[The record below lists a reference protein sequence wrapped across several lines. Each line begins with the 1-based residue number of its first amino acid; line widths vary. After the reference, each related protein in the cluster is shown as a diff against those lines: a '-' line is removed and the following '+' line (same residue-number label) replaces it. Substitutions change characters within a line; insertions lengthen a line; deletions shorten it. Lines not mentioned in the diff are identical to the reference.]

1 MNVLKIRAL
10 TKSYKYGIGPVLAGI
25 DFDLKRHE
33 VCAIVGASG
42 SGKST
47 FLKLIAGLES
57 PDSGTIELGGAIVSD
72 ERLFLPPEKRK
83 VGFVFQDF
91 ALFPHLTVEQN
102 VGFGIAKAQHKQDRV
117 AELLNLVGLAKHA
130 SKYPGE
136 LSGGEQQRVALA
148 RTLAP
153 KPTLLLMDEPFS
165 NLDGGIKKEIRG
177 FVFDIIR
184 RTGLSCVFVTHD
196 LDDAM
201 VYADTIAILHRAR
214 FEQQGSPRALYTQPH
229 SAYVASLFGDINFLE
244 VEFVRQLGIT
254 PRKTNHYT
262 LRTTDIRCSAER
274 ERDAIPAKILSRTFL
289 GSHFELEMQIE
300 GLQDLKALVSVES
313 TPKDNLIY
321 ITINKDRIISFEK
334 DSVS

>member
-1 MNVLKIRAL
+1 MDVLTIRAL

-25 DFDLKRHE
+25 DFDLKRQE

-57 PDSGTIELGGAIVSD
+57 PDSGTIKLGGTIVSD

-102 VGFGIAKAQHKQDRV
+102 VGFGIAKAQDKQDRV
-117 AELLNLVGLAKHA
+117 AELLNLVGLARHA
-130 SKYPGE
+130 AKYPGE

-177 FVFDIIR
+177 FVFEIIR

-214 FEQQGSPRALYTQPH
+214 FEQQGSPRALYTRPH
-229 SAYVASLFGDINFLE
+229 SAYVASLFGDINFLASA
-244 VEFVRQLGIT
+244 FVQRLGIT
-254 PRKTNHYT
+254 PSKTNHYT
-262 LRTTDIRCSAER
+262 VRATDIRCSAEM
-274 ERDAIPAKILSRTFL
+274 ECDAIPATIVSRTFL
-289 GSHFELEMQIE
+289 GSHFELDVQIE
-300 GLQDLKALVSVES
+300 GLQALKALVSVES
-313 TPKDNLIY
+313 TPEDDLVYVTIDKDSV
-321 ITINKDRIISFEK
+321 ISFEK
-334 DSVS
+334 DSLS